1 MSETA
6 RRPPVVTEG
15 IGPGA
20 VAGLLAGLVLGAAML
35 QLGAMPTIASVL
47 HSDSVAVGLV
57 VQLAASVLVGIGFG
71 LLVWRQRPGTGDTVL
86 WGLAYGSFWWFLGPL
101 TLLPLL
107 LGHRPD
113 WRLAAAQGE
122 FAGLVGYLVYGG
134 TAGFAFALLRD
145 WRRAVSQ
152 VRLGRLSRG
161 VAAGLLAAWLLSAAL
176 GAQHQPLA
184 VTMGVQNGPGAGV
197 AAATALLGAVAGA
210 VYVLLFPPAGEG
222 AGTTLIR
229 GMVYGFLFWVVAA
242 LTALPLAETSRLAW
256 SAQAARSGF
265 VTLPGYLLFGA
276 CLAVFDRWL
285 RVLGGMLFSDAVGD
299 DEEGGAG
306 ARVLRALGGG
316 AMAGVVGGVLFTWV
330 MVEIGFL
337 GTVARLVGSRSPLT
351 GLAVHLGISVL
362 IGASY
367 GLLFRR
373 QSDDL
378 GSALGWGMAY
388 GFFWW
393 VLGGITLLPVWLGGP
408 PQWTAA
414 GAAAAFPSLVGH
426 LAYGA
431 GLGVT
436 FHLLE
441 SRFSPWWIS
450 RNQREA
456 ALVER
461 RRAHLRSSAPALW
474 SLTLVIALTVPLV
487 LGGR

>member
-1 MSETA
+1 MTGTA
-6 RRPPVVTEG
+6 RRPRVVEEG

-20 VAGLLAGLVLGAAML
+20 LAGLLGGLVLGAAML
-35 QLGAMPTIASVL
+35 RLGAPPSMAAVL
-47 HSDSVAVGLV
+47 HSDSVAAGLAV
-57 VQLAASVLVGIGFG
+57 ELAASVLAGAGFG
-71 LLVWRQRPGTGDTVL
+71 LLVWHQRPGTGDTVL
-86 WGLAYGSFWWFLGPL
+86 WGVAYGSFWWFLGPM

-107 LGHRPD
+107 LGQRPD

-122 FAGLVGYLVYGG
+122 FASLVAYLVSGG
-134 TAGFAFALLRD
+134 AAGLAFALLRD
-145 WRRAVSQ
+145 WRTAVSQ
-152 VRLGRLSRG
+152 TRAGRLFRG
-161 VAAGLLAAWLLSAAL
+161 VAAGLLAAWLLATAL

-184 VTMGVQNGPGAGV
+184 VTMGMQNDSGPGV
-197 AAATALLGAVAGA
+197 AAATVLLGAAAGA
-210 VYVLLFPPAGEG
+210 AYVLLFPSAGEG

-242 LTALPLAETSRLAW
+242 LTALPLAESSSLGW

-285 RVLGGMLFSDAVGD
+285 SALGRLLFSDAVGD

-306 ARVLRALGGG
+306 ARVLRALGWG
-316 AMAGVVGGVLFTWV
+316 AVAGVVGGALFTWV
-330 MVEIGFL
+330 MVEVGFL
-337 GTVARLVGSRSPLT
+337 GTVARLVGSRSPVT
-351 GLAVHLGISVL
+351 GLAVHLAISVL

-373 QSDDL
+373 QSDDAA
-378 GSALGWGMAY
+378 SALGWGVAY

-408 PQWTAA
+408 PQWSAR

-450 RNQREA
+450 RNQAEA
-456 ALVER
+456 AVVER
-461 RRAHLRSSAPALW
+461 RRARLRSGAPALW